1 MVAQT
6 ESLKGQG
13 THMNRRLKF
22 SVAARLAVSSLMLTA
37 CSTVP
42 SSSVMQV
49 NLDPRDPF
57 ESVNR
62 KVYSFNDMLDKTFLT
77 PVVDGYEYVIPD
89 GVERGV
95 SNFFSNLSD
104 VGNFLN
110 HSFQLKPKKAAKD
123 IGRLVINTT
132 LGLGGL
138 IDVASNLGIY
148 QESEDFGQTLGYWG
162 VNPGP
167 YLVLPLLGPS
177 TLRDMGA
184 TLIDTGSSPINSYN
198 PIAHRFVIYAL
209 QVVDHRRQLGDLES
223 LISGDPYIFIR
234 EAYLQRREH
243 LIKDGAPS
251 NDDAFDDF

>member
-1 MVAQT
+1 
-6 ESLKGQG
+6 
-13 THMNRRLKF
+13 MNGRLKIGL
-22 SVAARLAVSSLMLTA
+22 AAGLAVSSLMLTA
-37 CSTVP
+37 CANVP

-49 NLDPRDPF
+49 NPDPRDPF
-57 ESVNR
+57 ESLNR
-62 KVYSFNDMLDKTFLT
+62 KVYSFNDVLDKTLLT
-77 PVVDGYEYVIPD
+77 PVVDVYEKVTPD
-89 GVERGV
+89 SVEKGI

-110 HSFQLKPKKAAKD
+110 HTLQLKPTKAAKD

-167 YLVLPLLGPS
+167 YVMLPFFGPS
-177 TLRDMGA
+177 TLRDTGG
-184 TLIDTGSSPINSYN
+184 TLIDTGSSPINSYD
-198 PIAHRFVIYAL
+198 PVAHQFVIYAL
-209 QVVDHRRQLGDLES
+209 QVVDSRHQLGDLES

-243 LIKDGAPS
+243 LINDGAPS
-251 NDDAFDDF
+251 NDDSFDDF